1 MDRVFRCPA
10 CDLPNFVTELRLFR
24 ANDEPLHCWKCDALV
39 DHTSIRMEPVR
50 ENRQQHLTGKPV
62 EVRADGI
69 LYRGKFV
76 EMTDTDLKL
85 RGPTG
90 WIILDVQKV
99 SSIKE
104 EGVKPVF
111 PKPTKAIDP
120 SFYDPEGE

>member
-24 ANDEPLHCWKCDALV
+24 AGDEPIHCWKCDALV
-39 DHTSIRMEPVR
+39 DHTAVSMEEIR
-50 ENRQQHLTGKPV
+50 ENRQQHLIGKAV

-90 WIILDVQKV
+90 WLILDVQKV

-104 EGVKPVF
+104 EGVKPPF
-111 PKPTKAIDP
+111 PTKTKSIDP
-120 SFYDPEGE
+120 SFYDPED